1 MAKSTN
7 VTYYSDATATCSNCK
22 SVYTLGLTT
31 ESIQLEI
38 CGNCHPFYTGKESFI
53 DTAGRIQKFQAK
65 LDKVGDGTPKKKKKA
80 KKVRKY
86 AQTLDEFANNQ
97 SGEAELT
104 VDVKGAD
111 SL

>member
-1 MAKSTN
+1 MAKSTD
-7 VTYYSDATATCSNCK
+7 VTYYNDATATCSNCQ

-31 ESIQLEI
+31 ESLQIEI

-65 LDKVGDGTPKKKKKA
+65 LNKAQGDSPKKKKKA

-86 AQTLDEFANNQ
+86 AQTLDEFATNQ
-97 SGEAELT
+97 GDDAELT

-111 SL
+111 AL